1 MTMAIFVS
9 QLFLL
14 LQRVIPKRLLTV
26 VVYRLARIRVPAVK
40 DWLIR
45 TFLKIYTVDL
55 DEVANTVPDDFACFN
70 DFFIRELKS
79 SSRPID
85 SSDASII
92 SPADGFISA
101 VGAIEKNSLLQA
113 KGLDYS
119 LEDLL
124 ATDLDEAQ
132 NYYDGS
138 FATIYLAPFNYHRVH
153 APLAGKLVAAR
164 FAPGALFSVNQT
176 TVSNLRGLFVRNE
189 RLICHFRTAAGPY
202 VLVFV
207 GAMNVG
213 SITTPWTGELRPRKG
228 NIVENIDLHS
238 ASSPRR
244 VDKGDLLGWFNMGS
258 SVILLLPPGV
268 CEWRSDLG
276 SGDALRMGEA
286 IGQIVVQATQG
297 DD

>member
-1 MTMAIFVS
+1 MAVFVS

-14 LQRVIPKRLLTV
+14 IQYILPKRLITTL
-26 VVYRLARIRVPAVK
+26 VYRLTRIRVRAIK
-40 DWLIR
+40 DLLIR
-45 TFLKIYTVDL
+45 SFLKTYMVNL
-55 DEVANTVPDDFACFN
+55 DEVQKSAPDEFVSFN
-70 DFFIRELKS
+70 DFFTRELKS
-79 SSRPID
+79 DSRPID
-85 SSDASII
+85 SSASSIV

-101 VGAIEKNSLLQA
+101 AGHIEKNFVLQA

-124 ATDLDEAQ
+124 ATDLDEARS
-132 NYYDGS
+132 YYDGS

-153 APLAGKLVAAR
+153 APIAGELVAAR
-164 FAPGALFSVNQT
+164 FVPGTLFSVNQM

-202 VLVFV
+202 VLIFV

-228 NIVENIDLHS
+228 NVVENIDLRRAT
-238 ASSPRR
+238 ASRS

-258 SVILLLPPGV
+258 TVILLLPPHV
-268 CEWRSDLG
+268 CEWRSELS

-286 IGQIVVQATQG
+286 IGHIVVSP
-297 DD
+297 DYS